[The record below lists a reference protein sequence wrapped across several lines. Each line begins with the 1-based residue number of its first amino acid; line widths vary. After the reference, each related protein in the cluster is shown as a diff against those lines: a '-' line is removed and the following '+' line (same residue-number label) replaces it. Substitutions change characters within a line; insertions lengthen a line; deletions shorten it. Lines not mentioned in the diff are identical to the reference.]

1 MRYGFQSVPAI
12 SHYEVTTV
20 TNFLLERLWGLT
32 LSLFYSSQIGGV
44 NRSEQKR
51 LQWET
56 QTHPEKTLLHVG

>member
-20 TNFLLERLWGLT
+20 TNVLLERLWGLT